1 MVAVLINRINL
12 VQRRKRYPYCMM
24 NGERER
30 YKCAVNSLLSLAD
43 FERKSRANQPPDWHL
58 RRVERLMEMLGEPHL
73 ATPVVHVAGS
83 KGKGSTCAMIASGLK
98 AAGFRTGLYTSPHLH
113 TFTERIQLNGNN
125 ISRSDFADL
134 IDRLWPYVDAIEQ
147 AGDLGVVSVFEM
159 LTAMAF
165 VHFRDHADIAVIETG
180 LGGRLD
186 ATNVVAPEV
195 AVITSISL
203 DHVRILGDK
212 ISLIAREKAGIIKP
226 GKPTVVAKNHPVTW
240 RVIRERATEVDSE
253 VFSACETSPV
263 SQTARVLD
271 DDLRQEFTIK
281 RWRAPKAYDVVSSEL
296 ALIPYPDPGQKDIR
310 TRTSLLGAHQIDNAR
325 TAATALNLLYRTG
338 HTFDLNAAIQGI
350 SDAAWPCRTEIVNVE
365 GLPPV
370 ILDGAHNDASLKAL
384 KDMVGSYFGSVAGA
398 GSGKFRGIGTEFPYV
413 FIVGSTEGH
422 DHEAM
427 MLELARS
434 AHTTI
439 ATQSRHPKSVPA
451 SGVAQIGRENGLKF
465 RETYSVD
472 MALETASDVALA
484 NPEIG
489 MIIVAG
495 SLFVAAEAREALL
508 DIEPELYDDLAQP
521 YMLAY
526 EDTDVAKGKIGTQ
539 RKERNPDARR
549 YRKRSRGARGFS
561 GRVPRTND

>member
-24 NGERER
+24 NGERDR
-30 YKCAVNSLLSLAD
+30 YKKAVDRLLSLAD

-98 AAGFRTGLYTSPHLH
+98 AAGFNTGLYTSPHLH
-113 TFTERIQLNGNN
+113 TFTERIQLNGTN

-186 ATNVVAPEV
+186 ATNVVAPKV

-226 GKPTVVAKNHPVTW
+226 NAPTVVARNHPAAW
-240 RVIRERATEVDSE
+240 RVIREQADTVGSE
-253 VFSACETSPV
+253 PISACATIPV
-263 SQTARVLD
+263 SEISSWSKGD
-271 DDLRQEFTIK
+271 KRQEFVIK
-281 RWRAPKAYDVVSSEL
+281 RWRHPWRRSDAGTEDEPVR
-296 ALIPYPDPGQKDIR
+296 ALFPFLDPGLMDVKIR
-310 TRTSLLGAHQIDNAR
+310 TKLLGAHQIDNAR
-325 TAATALNLLYRTG
+325 TAASTLNVLYANG
-338 HTFDLNAAIQGI
+338 LQFDVNAAIRGI
-350 SDAAWPCRTEIVNVE
+350 SDTNWPCRAEVLD
-365 GLPPV
+365 LPDWPL
-370 ILDGAHNDASLKAL
+370 ILLDGAHNDASLKAL
-384 KDMVGSYFGSVAGA
+384 QDTISHHVDLPFVLIIGA
-398 GSGKFRGIGTEFPYV
+398 
-413 FIVGSTEGH
+413 TEGH
-422 DHEAM
+422 DHETM
-427 MLELARS
+427 TRELAAS
-434 AHTTI
+434 AHSTI

-451 SGVAQIGRENGLKF
+451 ARFVAAASECGLRF
-465 RETYSVD
+465 EQSNSVAA
-472 MALETASDVALA
+472 ALHQAEALA
-484 NPEIG
+484 RRWTHIG
-489 MIIVAG
+489 LIIVTG
-495 SLFVAAEAREALL
+495 SLFIAAEAREYLL
-508 DIEPELYDDLAQP
+508 NIEPEIYEDLPQP
-521 YMLAY
+521 YMSPY
-526 EDTDVAKGKIGTQ
+526 QSEVVAKDRI
-539 RKERNPDARR
+539 A
-549 YRKRSRGARGFS
+549 
-561 GRVPRTND
+561 

>member
-1 MVAVLINRINL
+1 MVSDT
-12 VQRRKRYPYCMM
+12 
-24 NGERER
+24 RER
-30 YKCAVNSLLSLAD
+30 YMKAVNRLLSLAD

-58 RRVERLMEMLGEPHL
+58 RRVERLMEMLGDPHL
-73 ATPVVHVAGS
+73 ATPVIHVAGS

-98 AAGFRTGLYTSPHLH
+98 AAGFATGLYTSPHLH
-113 TFTERIQLNGNN
+113 TFTERIRVNGEN
-125 ISRSDFADL
+125 ISQDDFADL
-134 IDRLWPYVDAIEQ
+134 IDTLWPCVEAIER

-165 VHFRDHADIAVIETG
+165 VHFRDNADIAVIETG

-186 ATNVVAPEV
+186 ATNVVDPEV
-195 AVITSISL
+195 AVITSISK

-212 ISLIAREKAGIIKP
+212 ISLIAGEKAGIIKP

-240 RVIRERATEVDSE
+240 RVIRERAAEIGSE

-263 SQTARVLD
+263 SQTVQVLD
-271 DDLRQEFTIK
+271 DPRLRQEFTIK
-281 RWRAPKAYDVVSSEL
+281 RWRPPKSSNVVSSEL
-296 ALIPYPDPGQKDIR
+296 ALIPYPDPGQRDIR
-310 TRTSLLGAHQIDNAR
+310 IRTSLLGTHQIDNAR

-338 HTFDLNAAIQGI
+338 HTFDLNSAIQGI
-350 SDAAWPCRTEIVNVE
+350 SDAVWPCRTEVVHVPCRKRFDVE

-384 KDMVGSYFGSVAGA
+384 KDTVGSYFRGFAGPSN
-398 GSGKFRGIGTEFPYV
+398 GEFRGIDAETPYI

-451 SGVAQIGRENGLKF
+451 SRVAQVGLQNGLEF
-465 RETYSVD
+465 RVTRSVD
-472 MALETASDVALA
+472 MALEAATQAALA

-495 SLFVAAEAREALL
+495 SLFVAAEAREAVL
-508 DIEPELYDDLAQP
+508 DIEPELYDDLTQP

-526 EDTDVAKGKIGTQ
+526 EDA
-539 RKERNPDARR
+539 PDCA
-549 YRKRSRGARGFS
+549 SLG
-561 GRVPRTND
+561 

>member
-1 MVAVLINRINL
+1 M
-12 VQRRKRYPYCMM
+12 K
-24 NGERER
+24 
-30 YKCAVNSLLSLAD
+30 AVNRLLSLAD

-58 RRVERLMEMLGEPHL
+58 RRVERLMEMLGDPHL
-73 ATPVVHVAGS
+73 ATPMIHVAGS

-98 AAGFRTGLYTSPHLH
+98 AAGFATGLYTSPHLH
-113 TFTERIQLNGNN
+113 TFTERIRVNGEN
-125 ISRSDFADL
+125 ISQNDFADL
-134 IDRLWPYVDAIEQ
+134 IDNLWPCVEAIER

-159 LTAMAF
+159 LTAMAV
-165 VHFRDHADIAVIETG
+165 VHFRDNADIAVIETG

-186 ATNVVAPEV
+186 ATNVVDPEV
-195 AVITSISL
+195 AVITSISK

-212 ISLIAREKAGIIKP
+212 ISLIAGEKAGIIKA

-240 RVIRERATEVDSE
+240 RVIRERAAEVGSE

-263 SQTARVLD
+263 SATTRVFD
-271 DDLRQEFTIK
+271 DPRLRDDSLRQEFTIK
-281 RWRAPKAYDVVSSEL
+281 RWRPPKRTIDDSSEL
-296 ALIPYPDPGQKDIR
+296 ALIPYPDPGQRDIR
-310 TRTSLLGAHQIDNAR
+310 IRTSLLGAHQIDNAR

-338 HTFDLNAAIQGI
+338 HTFDLNVAIQGI
-350 SDAAWPCRTEIVNVE
+350 SDAVWPCRTEILDIE
-365 GLPPV
+365 GSPPV

-384 KDMVGSYFGSVAGA
+384 QDTVGSYFGGA
-398 GSGKFRGIGTEFPYV
+398 ADTSSGETRGIITETPYV

-427 MLELARS
+427 MIELARP

-451 SGVAQIGRENGLKF
+451 ARVAQVGLQNGLEF
-465 RETYSVD
+465 RVTHSVD
-472 MALETASDVALA
+472 MALETASQVVLA

-508 DIEPELYDDLAQP
+508 GIEPELYDDLTQP

-526 EDTDVAKGKIGTQ
+526 EDA
-539 RKERNPDARR
+539 PD
-549 YRKRSRGARGFS
+549 
-561 GRVPRTND
+561 RTSLG

>member
-1 MVAVLINRINL
+1 MVSDMRD
-12 VQRRKRYPYCMM
+12 RYM
-24 NGERER
+24 
-30 YKCAVNSLLSLAD
+30 KAVNRLLSLAD

-58 RRVERLMEMLGEPHL
+58 RRVERLMEMLGDPHL
-73 ATPVVHVAGS
+73 ATPVIHVAGS
-83 KGKGSTCAMIASGLK
+83 KGKGSTCAMIAAGLK
-98 AAGFRTGLYTSPHLH
+98 AAGFKAGLYTSPHLH
-113 TFTERIQLNGNN
+113 TFTERIQINGTH
-125 ISRSDFADL
+125 IDQSDFAGL
-134 IDRLWPYVDAIEQ
+134 IDELWSCVEAIEK

-165 VHFRDHADIAVIETG
+165 VHFRDNADIAVIETG

-186 ATNVVAPEV
+186 ATNVVDPEV
-195 AVITSISL
+195 AVITSISR

-212 ISLIAREKAGIIKP
+212 ISLIAGEKAGIVKP

-240 RVIRERATEVDSE
+240 RVIRQRASEVGSE

-263 SQTARVLD
+263 SAATRVLD
-271 DDLRQEFTIK
+271 NELRQEFTIK
-281 RWRAPKAYDVVSSEL
+281 RWRTPKTTIIDSSDPVSGYGTGL

-310 TRTSLLGAHQIDNAR
+310 IRTSLLGAHQIDNAR

-338 HTFDLNAAIQGI
+338 HTFDLNAAIEGI
-350 SDAAWPCRTEIVNVE
+350 SDAVWPCRTEVVNVE

-370 ILDGAHNDASLKAL
+370 VLDGAHNDASLKAL
-384 KDMVGSYFGSVAGA
+384 KDTVDSYFGGVTAE
-398 GSGKFRGIGTEFPYV
+398 IPYV

-451 SGVAQIGRENGLKF
+451 SRVAQVGRENGLEF

-472 MALETASDVALA
+472 SALETASEAVLA

-495 SLFVAAEAREALL
+495 SLFIAAEAREALL
-508 DIEPELYDDLAQP
+508 DIEPELYDDLTQP
-521 YMLAY
+521 YMVAY
-526 EDTDVAKGKIGTQ
+526 EDIDAAKGKI
-539 RKERNPDARR
+539 A
-549 YRKRSRGARGFS
+549 
-561 GRVPRTND
+561 

>member
-1 MVAVLINRINL
+1 M
-12 VQRRKRYPYCMM
+12 K
-24 NGERER
+24 
-30 YKCAVNSLLSLAD
+30 AVNRLLSLAD

-58 RRVERLMEMLGEPHL
+58 RRVERLMEMLGDPHL
-73 ATPVVHVAGS
+73 ATPVIHIAGS

-98 AAGFRTGLYTSPHLH
+98 AAGFKAGLYTSPHLH
-113 TFTERIQLNGNN
+113 TFTERIQINGAH
-125 ISRSDFADL
+125 ITQSDFADL
-134 IDRLWPYVDAIEQ
+134 IDELWPCVEAIEQ
-147 AGDLGVVSVFEM
+147 SGDLGVVSVFEM

-165 VHFRDHADIAVIETG
+165 VHFRDNADIAVIETG

-186 ATNVVAPEV
+186 ATNVVNPEV
-195 AVITSISL
+195 AVITSISK

-212 ISLIAREKAGIIKP
+212 ISLIASEKAGIVKP
-226 GKPTVVAKNHPVTW
+226 GRPTVVAKNHPVTW
-240 RVIRERATEVDSE
+240 RVIRERAAAVGSE

-263 SQTARVLD
+263 SAITRVSD
-271 DDLRQEFTIK
+271 DPRLREDRLRQEFTIK
-281 RWRAPKAYDVVSSEL
+281 RWRPPKTSDVVSSEL

-310 TRTSLLGAHQIDNAR
+310 IRTSLLGTHQIDNAR

-338 HTFDLNAAIQGI
+338 RTFDLNAAIEGI
-350 SDAAWPCRTEIVNVE
+350 SDTVWPCRTEIVNIE

-384 KDMVGSYFGSVAGA
+384 KDTVGSYFGGVTDE
-398 GSGKFRGIGTEFPYV
+398 IPYV

-451 SGVAQIGRENGLKF
+451 SRVAQVGHENGLEF
-465 RETYSVD
+465 RETHSVD
-472 MALETASDVALA
+472 MALEAALEVVLA
-484 NPEIG
+484 NPDPVSGHGTVIG

-508 DIEPELYDDLAQP
+508 GIEPELYDDLTQP

-526 EDTDVAKGKIGTQ
+526 EDA
-539 RKERNPDARR
+539 DAAN
-549 YRKRSRGARGFS
+549 Y
-561 GRVPRTND
+561 

>member
-1 MVAVLINRINL
+1 MVSDT
-12 VQRRKRYPYCMM
+12 
-24 NGERER
+24 GER
-30 YKCAVNSLLSLAD
+30 YMKAVNRLLSLAD

-58 RRVERLMEMLGEPHL
+58 RRVERLMEMLGDPHL
-73 ATPVVHVAGS
+73 ATPVIHVAGS
-83 KGKGSTCAMIASGLK
+83 KGKGSTCAMIAAGLK
-98 AAGFRTGLYTSPHLH
+98 AAGFKAGLYTSPHLH
-113 TFTERIQLNGNN
+113 TFTERIQINSAQ
-125 ISRSDFADL
+125 IAQSDFADL
-134 IDRLWPYVDAIEQ
+134 IDELWPCVEAIEK

-165 VHFRDHADIAVIETG
+165 VHFRDNADIAVIETG

-186 ATNVVAPEV
+186 ATNVVNPEV
-195 AVITSISL
+195 AVITSISK

-212 ISLIAREKAGIIKP
+212 ISLIAAEKAGIIKP

-240 RVIRERATEVDSE
+240 RVIRERAVEVGSE

-263 SQTARVLD
+263 SAMTRVSD

-281 RWRAPKAYDVVSSEL
+281 RWRSPKTQNGDTSQD
-296 ALIPYPDPGQKDIR
+296 ALLPYPDPGQRDIR
-310 TRTSLLGAHQIDNAR
+310 IRMSLLGAHQIDNAR

-338 HTFDLNAAIQGI
+338 HIFDLNAAIQGI
-350 SDAAWPCRTEIVNVE
+350 SDAVWPCRIEVVDPRQFARTSFE

-384 KDMVGSYFGSVAGA
+384 KDTVDSYLEGVSA
-398 GSGKFRGIGTEFPYV
+398 EMPYV
-413 FIVGSTEGH
+413 FIVGLTEGH

-451 SGVAQIGRENGLKF
+451 SRVAQVGRENGLEF

-472 MALETASDVALA
+472 MALETAVEVALA
-484 NPEIG
+484 NPDPVFAGCRFGRSAVGGTGIG

-495 SLFVAAEAREALL
+495 SLFIAAEAREALL
-508 DIEPELYDDLAQP
+508 DIEPELYDDLTQP
-521 YMLAY
+521 YMMAY
-526 EDTDVAKGKIGTQ
+526 EDAKVAKGKI
-539 RKERNPDARR
+539 A
-549 YRKRSRGARGFS
+549 
-561 GRVPRTND
+561 

>member
-1 MVAVLINRINL
+1 MVSDT
-12 VQRRKRYPYCMM
+12 
-24 NGERER
+24 REHPTMEYR
-30 YKCAVNSLLSLAD
+30 EAVNRLLSLAD

-58 RRVERLMEMLGEPHL
+58 RRVERLMEMLDDPHL
-73 ATPVVHVAGS
+73 ATPVIHVAGS

-98 AAGFRTGLYTSPHLH
+98 ATGFATGLYTSPHLH
-113 TFTERIQLNGNN
+113 TFTERVQINGEN
-125 ISRSDFADL
+125 ISQSSFAGL
-134 IDRLWPYVDAIEQ
+134 IDELWPCVEAIER

-165 VHFRDHADIAVIETG
+165 VHFRDNADIAVIETG

-186 ATNVVAPEV
+186 ATNVVDPEV
-195 AVITSISL
+195 AVITSISK

-212 ISLIAREKAGIIKP
+212 ISLIASEKAGIIKP

-240 RVIRERATEVDSE
+240 RVIRERAAEVGSE

-263 SQTARVLD
+263 SVSGQVFD
-271 DDLRQEFTIK
+271 NDLRQEFTIK
-281 RWRAPKAYDVVSSEL
+281 RWRPPKTLSVDVSEL
-296 ALIPYPDPGQKDIR
+296 ALDPYPDPGQKDIR
-310 TRTSLLGAHQIDNAR
+310 IRTSLLGAHQIDNAR
-325 TAATALNLLYRTG
+325 TAATALNLLYRMG
-338 HTFDLNAAIQGI
+338 HTFDLNAAIEGM
-350 SDAAWPCRTEIVNVE
+350 SNAVWPCRTEVVDVE

-384 KDMVGSYFGSVAGA
+384 KDTVDSYFVGFAGA
-398 GSGKFRGIGTEFPYV
+398 SNTSPGGEFLGIGAGVPYI

-422 DHEAM
+422 DHEVM

-451 SGVAQIGRENGLKF
+451 SKVAQVGRENGLEF
-465 RETYSVD
+465 RETHSVD

-484 NPEIG
+484 LPPLNLPLCKGEG
-489 MIIVAG
+489 GAVIIVTG
-495 SLFVAAEAREALL
+495 SLFIAAEAREVLL
-508 DIEPELYDDLAQP
+508 DIEPELYEDLTQP

-526 EDTDVAKGKIGTQ
+526 EDT
-539 RKERNPDARR
+539 PDRT
-549 YRKRSRGARGFS
+549 SS
-561 GRVPRTND
+561 G

>member
-1 MVAVLINRINL
+1 MHAPSEP
-12 VQRRKRYPYCMM
+12 RRYSYCMVSDT
-24 NGERER
+24 RER
-30 YKCAVNSLLSLAD
+30 PTMEYRQAVNRLLSLAD

-58 RRVERLMEMLGEPHL
+58 RRVERLMEMLGDPHL
-73 ATPVVHVAGS
+73 ATPVIHVAGS
-83 KGKGSTCAMIASGLK
+83 KGKGSTCAMVASGLK
-98 AAGFRTGLYTSPHLH
+98 AAGFATGLYTSPHLH
-113 TFTERIQLNGNN
+113 TFTERIQINGEN
-125 ISRSDFADL
+125 ISKNDFADL
-134 IDRLWPYVDAIEQ
+134 IDELWPCVEAIEK

-165 VHFRDHADIAVIETG
+165 VHFRDNADIAVIETG

-186 ATNVVAPEV
+186 ATNVVNPEV
-195 AVITSISL
+195 AVITSISK

-212 ISLIAREKAGIIKP
+212 ISLIAAEKAGIIKP

-240 RVIRERATEVDSE
+240 RVIRERAGEIGSE
-253 VFSACETSPV
+253 AISACETSPV
-263 SQTARVLD
+263 SATAGVFG
-271 DDLRQEFTIK
+271 DDLCQEFTIK
-281 RWRAPKAYDVVSSEL
+281 RWRPPKTRNGVSSEL

-310 TRTSLLGAHQIDNAR
+310 IRTSLLGAHQIDNAR

-338 HTFDLNAAIQGI
+338 HTFDLNAAVQGI
-350 SDAAWPCRTEIVNVE
+350 SDAVWPCRTEVVHVPCRKRFDIE

-384 KDMVGSYFGSVAGA
+384 KDTVISYFGAVTDASNGEIKDNGT
-398 GSGKFRGIGTEFPYV
+398 GSPYI

-427 MLELARS
+427 MLEFARS

-451 SGVAQIGRENGLKF
+451 SRVAQVGHENGLEF
-465 RETYSVD
+465 LETHSVD
-472 MALETASDVALA
+472 MALETASEVALT

-495 SLFVAAEAREALL
+495 SLFIAAEAREMLL
-508 DIEPELYDDLAQP
+508 DIEPELYEDLTQP
-521 YMLAY
+521 YMMPY
-526 EDTDVAKGKIGTQ
+526 E
-539 RKERNPDARR
+539 
-549 YRKRSRGARGFS
+549 
-561 GRVPRTND
+561 

>member
-1 MVAVLINRINL
+1 MVSDT
-12 VQRRKRYPYCMM
+12 
-24 NGERER
+24 RER
-30 YKCAVNSLLSLAD
+30 YMKAVNRLLSLAD

-58 RRVERLMEMLGEPHL
+58 RRVERLMEMLGDPHL
-73 ATPVVHVAGS
+73 AMPVIHVAGS

-98 AAGFRTGLYTSPHLH
+98 AAGFATGLYTSPHLH
-113 TFTERIQLNGNN
+113 TFTERIKVNGAH
-125 ISRSDFADL
+125 IAQSDFADL
-134 IDRLWPYVDAIEQ
+134 IDNLWPCVEAIER

-165 VHFRDHADIAVIETG
+165 VHFRDNADIAVIETG

-186 ATNVVAPEV
+186 ATNVVNPEV
-195 AVITSISL
+195 AVITSISK

-212 ISLIAREKAGIIKP
+212 ISLIAGEKAGIIKA

-240 RVIRERATEVDSE
+240 RVMRERAAEVGSE

-263 SQTARVLD
+263 SQTVQALD
-271 DDLRQEFTIK
+271 DSLRQEFTIK
-281 RWRAPKAYDVVSSEL
+281 RWRPPKSSNVVSSEL
-296 ALIPYPDPGQKDIR
+296 ALIPYPDPGQKDICI
-310 TRTSLLGAHQIDNAR
+310 RTSLLGAHQIDNAR

-338 HTFDLNAAIQGI
+338 HTFDLNVAIEGI
-350 SDAAWPCRTEIVNVE
+350 SDAVWPCRTEILDIE
-365 GLPPV
+365 GSPPV

-384 KDMVGSYFGSVAGA
+384 KDTVESYFGSMDVPSRKRFADA
-398 GSGKFRGIGTEFPYV
+398 SSGETRGTSAETPYV

-451 SGVAQIGRENGLKF
+451 SRVAQVGRENGLEF
-465 RETYSVD
+465 RVTRSVD
-472 MALETASDVALA
+472 MALETASQAALA

-508 DIEPELYDDLAQP
+508 DIEPELYDDLTQP

-526 EDTDVAKGKIGTQ
+526 EDA
-539 RKERNPDARR
+539 PD
-549 YRKRSRGARGFS
+549 
-561 GRVPRTND
+561 RTSLG

>member
-1 MVAVLINRINL
+1 M
-12 VQRRKRYPYCMM
+12 K
-24 NGERER
+24 
-30 YKCAVNSLLSLAD
+30 AVNRLLSLAD

-58 RRVERLMEMLGEPHL
+58 RRVERLMEMLGDPHL
-73 ATPVVHVAGS
+73 ATPVIHVAGS
-83 KGKGSTCAMIASGLK
+83 KGKGSTCAMIAAGLK
-98 AAGFRTGLYTSPHLH
+98 AAGFEAGLYTSPHLH
-113 TFTERIQLNGNN
+113 TFTERIQINGAH
-125 ISRSDFADL
+125 IARSDFADL
-134 IDRLWPYVDAIEQ
+134 IEDLWPCVEAIEK

-165 VHFRDHADIAVIETG
+165 VHFRDNADIAVIETG

-186 ATNVVAPEV
+186 ATNVVDPEV
-195 AVITSISL
+195 AVITSISR

-212 ISLIAREKAGIIKP
+212 ISLIASEKAGIVKP
-226 GKPTVVAKNHPVTW
+226 GRPTVVAKNHPVTW
-240 RVIRERATEVDSE
+240 RVIRERAAEVGSE

-263 SQTARVLD
+263 SAATRVFD
-271 DDLRQEFTIK
+271 DPRLREDRPRQEFTIK
-281 RWRAPKAYDVVSSEL
+281 RWRPPKTSDVVSSKL
-296 ALIPYPDPGQKDIR
+296 ALIPYPDPGQKDTRI
-310 TRTSLLGAHQIDNAR
+310 RTSLLGTHQIDNAR

-350 SDAAWPCRTEIVNVE
+350 SDAVWPCRTEVVNIE
-365 GLPPV
+365 GSPPV

-384 KDMVGSYFGSVAGA
+384 KDTVDSYFGGVTDE
-398 GSGKFRGIGTEFPYV
+398 IPYV

-451 SGVAQIGRENGLKF
+451 SRVVQIGRENGLEF
-465 RETYSVD
+465 REAYSVD
-472 MALETASDVALA
+472 MALETASEVALA
-484 NPEIG
+484 NPDPVFAGCRFGRSAMGGTGIG

-508 DIEPELYDDLAQP
+508 GIEPELYDNLTQP

-526 EDTDVAKGKIGTQ
+526 EDA
-539 RKERNPDARR
+539 DAAN
-549 YRKRSRGARGFS
+549 Y
-561 GRVPRTND
+561 

>member
-1 MVAVLINRINL
+1 MVSDMRD
-12 VQRRKRYPYCMM
+12 RYM
-24 NGERER
+24 
-30 YKCAVNSLLSLAD
+30 KAVNRLLSLAD

-58 RRVERLMEMLGEPHL
+58 RRVERLMEMLGDPHL
-73 ATPVVHVAGS
+73 ATPVIHVAGS
-83 KGKGSTCAMIASGLK
+83 KGKGSTCAMVASGLK
-98 AAGFRTGLYTSPHLH
+98 AAGFATGLYTSPHLH
-113 TFTERIQLNGNN
+113 TFTERIQINGAQ
-125 ISRSDFADL
+125 IAQSDFADL
-134 IDRLWPYVDAIEQ
+134 IDELWPCVEAIEE

-165 VHFRDHADIAVIETG
+165 VHFRDNADIAVIETG

-186 ATNVVAPEV
+186 ATNVVDPEV
-195 AVITSISL
+195 AVITSISR

-212 ISLIAREKAGIIKP
+212 ISLIAGEKAGIIKP

-240 RVIRERATEVDSE
+240 RVIRERANEVGSE

-263 SQTARVLD
+263 SAATRVLD
-271 DDLRQEFTIK
+271 NELRQEFTIK
-281 RWRAPKAYDVVSSEL
+281 RWRPPKATIIDSSDPVSGYGTGL

-310 TRTSLLGAHQIDNAR
+310 IRMSLLGAHQIDNVR

-350 SDAAWPCRTEIVNVE
+350 SDTAWPCRTEVVNVE

-370 ILDGAHNDASLKAL
+370 VLDGAHNDASLKAL
-384 KDMVGSYFGSVAGA
+384 KDTVDSYFGCVTA
-398 GSGKFRGIGTEFPYV
+398 EMPYV

-439 ATQSRHPKSVPA
+439 ATQSRHPKCVPA
-451 SGVAQIGRENGLKF
+451 SRVAQIGRESGLEF
-465 RETYSVD
+465 RETSSVE
-472 MALETASDVALA
+472 MALETALEVARA
-484 NPEIG
+484 NPEVG

-495 SLFVAAEAREALL
+495 SLFIAAEARETLL
-508 DIEPELYDDLAQP
+508 DIEPELYDDLTQP
-521 YMLAY
+521 YMVAY
-526 EDTDVAKGKIGTQ
+526 EDAKVAKGKI
-539 RKERNPDARR
+539 A
-549 YRKRSRGARGFS
+549 
-561 GRVPRTND
+561 